1 MHLRQRPQV
10 EALPRHPGGCYGVA
24 IGEQAEEIMIA
35 DSAVYGDG
43 RRVDVDV
50 KPDDLEGIRKAVQ
63 SAGGGEFVSV
73 GLHEP
78 DETEMARVAENF
90 ALNRLAVEDA
100 LHPVQRPKVEK
111 YGDMVF
117 LVLKILWYDKGS
129 DTVKGGQVALFMG
142 PDYVVTVRQAE
153 GFELGSVR
161 HDLGEHADVLKQ
173 GPAAVVY
180 GVCDRVVD
188 VYEQVVSALEEDVD
202 EVEASV
208 FSPQRTH
215 ASKRIYELNRE
226 LTTLRRAVDPLRT
239 PMQKFAQAEING
251 VSTDAAPFFR
261 DVADHLARV
270 GDAVDALDNQL
281 SSAFDANLSRIG
293 VQQNDD
299 MRRMAA
305 WAGIAA
311 LISVFAGI
319 YGMNFV
325 NMPELKWSLGYPAA
339 MFLVIGLS
347 VALYRKFK
355 KSGWL

>member
-1 MHLRQRPQV
+1 
-10 EALPRHPGGCYGVA
+10 
-24 IGEQAEEIMIA
+24 MIA
-35 DSAVYGDG
+35 NSAVYRDGD
-43 RRVDVDV
+43 RLHVDV
-50 KPDDLEGIRKAVQ
+50 KPDDLKAIRDAVQ
-63 SAGGGEFVSV
+63 SGQPGEFVSL

-78 DETEMARVAENF
+78 DKAEMARVAETF
-90 ALNRLAVEDA
+90 SLHRLAVEDS

-117 LVLKILWYDKGS
+117 LVLKILWYDKES

-142 PDYVVTVRQAE
+142 PNYVVTVRQAE

-161 HDLGEHADVLKQ
+161 HDLEEHADVLKQ
-173 GPAAVVY
+173 GPPAVVY
-180 GVCDRVVD
+180 AVCDRVVD
-188 VYEQVVSALEEDVD
+188 VYEQVVSALEDGVD

-239 PMQKFAQAEING
+239 PMQQFAQAEIKG
-251 VSTDAAPFFR
+251 VSADAAPFFR

-270 GDAVDALDNQL
+270 SDAVDSLDNQL

-311 LISVFAGI
+311 LITVFAGI

-325 NMPELKWSLGYPAA
+325 NMPELKWSFGYPALL
-339 MFLVIGLS
+339 LVMVVLS
-347 VALYRKFK
+347 VVLYRKFK